1 MDEQDK
7 FLTNKVWGF
16 KKGGLVIC
24 SAKNGTRFN
33 FLLLPR
39 KIDFFELYVRG
50 FFSLSEEVTLLVTT
64 KKTMQIRISY
74 FNRKPKTITIG
85 NGEEEIQAFLDFIS
99 S

>member
-7 FLTNKVWGF
+7 FQTRQVWGF
-16 KKGGLVIC
+16 KKLGVVNC
-24 SAKNGTRFN
+24 RAKNGTRFN

-39 KIDFFELYVRG
+39 KIDYFELFVRG
-50 FFSLSEEVTLLVTT
+50 FFSLSEDVTLLVTT

-74 FNRKPKTITIG
+74 FNRKPKTVTIG